1 MTADPTLTAR
11 LSMYDWPQT
20 RAAND
25 ELWARWRTGLRAKGV
40 DTPDSLDRETQDER
54 SLDGLLVGQVCG
66 VTYAKFLSSKARLVA
81 TPCYGAAGCIGPNYC
96 SMVVVRNDDSAHT
109 MTDLAGRSAAV
120 NSKTSFSGWFALHA
134 ASGHGEAFFG
144 DYTLTGS
151 HLASAQA
158 VVQGR
163 ADCAALD
170 AVCWAMIGR
179 YLPDLHDQLRVLA
192 QSPSLPG
199 LPLIAGPACDD
210 RTVEILRE
218 TLVET
223 LADPAMDTVKE
234 SLLVTGAEILGD
246 ADYRKLLA
254 YV

>member
-1 MTADPTLTAR
+1 MTAHPTLTAR
-11 LSMYDWPQT
+11 LSMYDWLQT

-25 ELWARWRTGLRAKGV
+25 ELWTRWRRALRARGI
-40 DTPDSLDRETQDER
+40 DATESLDRETQDER

-66 VTYAKFLSSKARLVA
+66 VTYATSLAGRAQLVA
-81 TPCYGAAGCIGPNYC
+81 TPCYAAAGCDGPNYC
-96 SMVVVRNDDSAHT
+96 SMIVVRTDNAADTIA
-109 MTDLAGRSAAV
+109 DLAGLSAAV

-134 ASGHGEAFFG
+134 TTGDDDKFFVG
-144 DYTLTGS
+144 YVLTGA

-158 VVQGR
+158 VAQGK

-170 AVCWAMIGR
+170 AVCWALIGK
-179 YLPDLHDQLRVLA
+179 YLPDLRAQLRVLA

-199 LPLIAGPACDD
+199 LPLIAGPSCDD

-218 TLVET
+218 TLFEI
-223 LADPAMDTVKE
+223 LADPAMNATKE
-234 SLLVTGAEILGD
+234 SLLLTGAEILDD
-246 ADYRKLLA
+246 ADYQRLLA

>member
-1 MTADPTLTAR
+1 MTADPTLIAR
-11 LSMYDWPQT
+11 LSMYDWPQM

-25 ELWARWRTGLRAKGV
+25 GLWVRWRAGLLARGIDV
-40 DTPDSLDRETQDER
+40 PQSLDRETQDER
-54 SLDGLLVGQVCG
+54 SVDGLLVGQVCG
-66 VTYAKFLSSKARLVA
+66 VTYAKHLADRVRLVA
-81 TPCYGAAGCIGPNYC
+81 TPCYTAEGCSGPNYC
-96 SMVVVRNDDSAHT
+96 SIVVVRNGSSVNAIA
-109 MTDLAGRSAAV
+109 DLEGRSAAV

-134 ASGHGEAFFG
+134 ATGNGEEFFA

-158 VVQGR
+158 VSEGK

-170 AVCWAMIGR
+170 AVCWALIGK
-179 YLPDLHDQLRVLA
+179 YLPELRTRLRVLA

-199 LPLIAGPACDD
+199 LPLIAGPSCDD

-218 TLVET
+218 TLFET
-223 LADPAMDTVKE
+223 LADPAMDSIKDT
-234 SLLVTGAEILGD
+234 LLLTGAETLGD
-246 ADYRKLLA
+246 ADYRRLLA